1 MSVQLLARAGS
12 FCWNPK
18 CADYGKSDLHN
29 LRKFGLTRKG
39 TQRYQCRTCKKVFS
53 QFRGTLFHNKQHSPE
68 TIIEC
73 LAMLGDRSSLAAIH
87 RIKGI
92 KEETVI
98 EWLLSAAKQTEE
110 LEAVLIAQYH
120 FTRLQLD
127 AMWSYVGHRGEKKA
141 TAKLTSEEP
150 SGGEPQLTSTAGYE

>member
-1 MSVQLLARAGS
+1 MSEPILASAGS
-12 FCWNPK
+12 FCWNGE
-18 CADYGKSDLHN
+18 CADYGKPNSGN

-53 QFRGTLFHNKQHSPE
+53 QYRGTLFHNKQHSPE

-87 RIKGI
+87 RVKGI

-98 EWLLSAAKQTEE
+98 EWLLAASKQTEE
-110 LEAVLIAQYH
+110 LEEVLIVQYH

-127 AMWSYVGHRGEKKA
+127 AMWSYVGNLGEKKVMLKPTSA
-141 TAKLTSEEP
+141 AASGAARRLT
-150 SGGEPQLTSTAGYE
+150 LTLG

>member
-1 MSVQLLARAGS
+1 MNQPLLAKAGS
-12 FCWNPK
+12 FCWNPN
-18 CADYGKSDLHN
+18 CADYGKPDYGN

-53 QFRGTLFHNKQHSPE
+53 QFRGTLFHHKQHSPQ

-98 EWLLSAAKQTEE
+98 EWLLAAAQQTAEI
-110 LEAVLIAQYH
+110 EAVLIAQYH
-120 FTRLQLD
+120 FSRLQLD
-127 AMWSYVGHRGEKKA
+127 AMWSYVGNRGEKKVMTKQMRA
-141 TAKLTSEEP
+141 ALSGEER
-150 SGGEPQLTSTAGYE
+150 QLI

>member
-1 MSVQLLARAGS
+1 MNQALLAKAGS
-12 FCWNPK
+12 FCWNPN
-18 CADYGKSDLHN
+18 CADYGKPDYGN

-53 QFRGTLFHNKQHSPE
+53 ELRGTLFHHKQHSPQ

-98 EWLLSAAKQTEE
+98 EWLLAAAQQTAEI
-110 LEAVLIAQYH
+110 EAVLIAQYH
-120 FTRLQLD
+120 FSRLQLD
-127 AMWSYVGHRGEKKA
+127 AMWSYVGNRGEKKVMTKQLSA
-141 TAKLTSEEP
+141 ALSGEER
-150 SGGEPQLTSTAGYE
+150 QLI